1 MSMLR
6 IFQLLLQIT
15 SSFSRYLEKR
25 QLLEVGR
32 AMEQRDQLTRMWNH
46 VEEIRK
52 MQRSIDDATRRR
64 LRERFKDD

>member
-52 MQRSIDDATRRR
+52 MQRSLDDATRRR